1 MKLCL
6 QKYCKK
12 KRKHQIMGRYFGYKN
27 HRNQR
32 ADISAMKN
40 LIRLPM
46 L

>member
-1 MKLCL
+1 MPSKVL
-6 QKYCKK
+6 QK

-40 LIRLPM
+40 LILLPM